1 MLFCSAVFSALIL
14 ALEHKMEKK
23 VLTTF
28 LVCTISVVYAVNSS
42 IASND
47 IRKHAFVE
55 GFMIKFFAVCVC
67 ACCFC
72 CRSFQCR
79 CSLHAFAYVHVM
91 FILHSFFSYFDSTV
105 CEHFMKYSTFV
116 VVLIISFHPLT
127 ARQIF

>member
-14 ALEHKMEKK
+14 ALEHEMEKK

-47 IRKHAFVE
+47 IRKHAFAE

-67 ACCFC
+67 DVFAAVLFSVSLFAAYIFVACFC
-72 CRSFQCR
+72 L
-79 CSLHAFAYVHVM
+79 CSCHV
-91 FILHSFFSYFDSTV
+91 YFT
-105 CEHFMKYSTFV
+105 
-116 VVLIISFHPLT
+116 
-127 ARQIF
+127 